1 MVWGDQMINDD
12 ICKLRDQLN
21 NSIIQGDDYSEIYR
35 ISVELDQLIAKYYR
49 TSPQEKKET
58 KGRRRKKN
66 KILFMYL

>member
-49 TSPQEKKET
+49 TSPQEKKES
-58 KGRRRKKN
+58 KQKRRKKN
-66 KILFMYL
+66 KIFVMYL